1 MPSVIAIPR
10 PLPYHDAIRAL
21 LKKIDA
27 NVWNWFGQQ
36 QKSSAARDAVKFDLL
51 KSTYRLSPQ
60 SHPTYYAA
68 AAHGAE
74 KLGINLP
81 ITLYQAQADTL
92 LNAFIALG
100 GDEIHI
106 VLSGDIDNTLSDV
119 ELRALLGHELGHHL
133 LHTLDDGEHLRA
145 WDVLRATCLEP
156 QVHPAFMQSCRKLSL
171 YTEIY
176 CDQVALKVVDDL
188 DAVVS
193 TLVKLV
199 TGIKKVVPGEFLK
212 QAHEILVRAKGEVA
226 SEGIT
231 HPEAYIRAAA
241 AQLFHKQDPQFSKNL
256 TSWIEGPWETASL
269 DLLQQ
274 RDLSQATRELI
285 RQVLQHCGLQSDLL
299 LSHAR
304 LYFEGFTREECGPS
318 KRDNLLMKLI
328 SDKLSTDSLVN
339 YFCYVLL
346 DFATADRELDEMALA
361 SVLDV
366 AEKWNIKEALI
377 PLIRK
382 EMKLRKN
389 QVELCD
395 RTKSD
400 ILASAAKQFPTPAT
414 T

>member
-1 MPSVIAIPR
+1 VPSVVDIPK
-10 PLPYHDAIRAL
+10 PLPYHDAIRDL

-36 QKSSAARDAVKFDLL
+36 QTYAAAQEAVKFDLL

-60 SHPTYYAA
+60 SHPTFYAA
-68 AAHGAE
+68 AADGAE
-74 KLGINLP
+74 KLGITAP

-100 GDEIHI
+100 DDEIHI
-106 VLSGDIDNTLSDV
+106 VFSGDMDNRLSDV

-133 LHTLDDGEHLRA
+133 LRTLDNGEHLRT

-156 QVHPAFMQSCRKLSL
+156 QVHPAFMQSFRKLSL

-193 TLVKLV
+193 MLVKLV
-199 TGIKKVVPGEFLK
+199 TGIKKVVPAEFLK
-212 QAHEILVRAKGEVA
+212 QAHEVLVRPKGEVV

-241 AQLFHKQDPQFSKNL
+241 AQLFHKQDPEYSTCL
-256 TSWIEGPWETASL
+256 TSWIEGPWESANL

-274 RDLSQATRELI
+274 CDLSQATRELI
-285 RQVLQHCGLQSDLL
+285 RQVLQPRALQSDLL

-304 LYFEGFTREECGPS
+304 L
-318 KRDNLLMKLI
+318 
-328 SDKLSTDSLVN
+328 
-339 YFCYVLL
+339 
-346 DFATADRELDEMALA
+346 
-361 SVLDV
+361 
-366 AEKWNIKEALI
+366 
-377 PLIRK
+377 
-382 EMKLRKN
+382 
-389 QVELCD
+389 
-395 RTKSD
+395 
-400 ILASAAKQFPTPAT
+400 
-414 T
+414 

>member
-1 MPSVIAIPR
+1 MPSVVDMPK
-10 PLPYHDAIRAL
+10 PLPYHDAVRDL
-21 LKKIDA
+21 LKKNDA

-36 QKSSAARDAVKFDLL
+36 QNSAAAQEAVKFELL

-60 SHPTYYAA
+60 SHPAYYAA
-68 AAHGAE
+68 AADGAE
-74 KLGINLP
+74 KLGISAP

-92 LNAFIALG
+92 LNAYIALG

-106 VLSGDIDNTLSDV
+106 VLSGDIDGSLSDI

-133 LHTLDDGEHLRA
+133 LRTLDDGEHLRA
-145 WDVLRATCLEP
+145 WEVLRATCLETA
-156 QVHPAFMQSCRKLSL
+156 VHPAFMHTFRKLSL

-176 CDQVALKVVDDL
+176 CDQVALNVVKNL

-193 TLVKLV
+193 TLVKMV
-199 TGIKKVVPGEFLK
+199 TGIKKVAPDEFLK
-212 QAHEILVRAKGEVA
+212 QADEILVRSKSKVV

-241 AQLFHKQDPQFSKNL
+241 AQLFHKQSPQYSTKL
-256 TSWIEGPWETASL
+256 TGWIEGPWNTANL

-285 RQVLQHCGLQSDLL
+285 RQVLQPSSIRSDLL

-304 LYFEGFTREECGPS
+304 LYFDDFTREECGTS
-318 KRDNLLMKLI
+318 TSENLLKKLI
-328 SDKLSTDSLVN
+328 SDKLSTESLVN

-346 DFATADRELDEMALA
+346 DFATADRDLDEVPLA
-361 SVLDV
+361 SVLGV
-366 AEKWNIKEALI
+366 AEKWNIKDALI
-377 PLIRK
+377 PMVRK

-395 RTKSD
+395 RTKAD
-400 ILASAAKQFPTPAT
+400 VLASAGP
-414 T
+414 